1 MPCSPLILSEEGA
14 GGVVQV
20 LRCGSASSRSPVS
33 QAMTGICVLWMG
45 SARQFDGQGLL
56 KSCSGDGEW
65 ILSSKW
71 GAKNTSQVLTKLHQ
85 HEEEPRLVG
94 SKSFRQFNNQA
105 PAAVRAR
112 KQSTIIYL
120 MHVFHPPQQPDLMQ
134 GVKVDSLWAGGWMG
148 WVQGCRDKVT
158 TAVHSTGT
166 CPQCC

>member
-1 MPCSPLILSEEGA
+1 MLRVWGRSIRPLLFYFCSVNISFQMPCSPLILSEEGA

-45 SARQFDGQGLL
+45 SARRFDGQGLL

-120 MHVFHPPQQPDLMQ
+120 MHVFHPPSNQTSC
-134 GVKVDSLWAGGWMG
+134 KE
-148 WVQGCRDKVT
+148 
-158 TAVHSTGT
+158 
-166 CPQCC
+166 